1 MTEKFRSLK
10 LLLIEDTEGL
20 MSPEKFRDVRE
31 TGTRAKQMTSKN
43 CNNPSTC
50 TRAGRAKQ
58 EKRAERAKQEKHAER
73 AKQEKRAELLICLLN
88 ILFCG
93 FLFQSMSSS
102 RFAR

>member
-50 TRAGRAKQ
+50 TRAGRANKKSVQ
-58 EKRAERAKQEKHAER
+58 NVQNKKSM
-73 AKQEKRAELLICLLN
+73 LN
-88 ILFCG
+88 VQKKKSVQNC
-93 FLFQSMSSS
+93 
-102 RFAR
+102 

>member
-10 LLLIEDTEGL
+10 PLLIDDTEGL

-43 CNNPSTC
+43 YTNPSTC

-88 ILFCG
+88 ILFCC
-93 FLFQSMSSS
+93 FLYQSMSSS